1 MGFLSPRPKDTQS
14 GDSPATG
21 EPPGGPH
28 LRQTRNGR
36 SDGATTPTSSQVSR
50 FRAWWTGVRFAS
62 LSASVV
68 SVLVGTAAAR
78 PLHLERPLAFV
89 AALLAAMLIQIGTNF
104 ANDAFD
110 YQSGADSPGRLGP
123 RRLVLSGAVSPHE
136 ALLGAAVAFGVAAVL
151 GLYLIWVGGWPI
163 LGIGVFSI
171 ASGILYTG
179 GPWPLGYHGLGDLF
193 SFVFF
198 GLAGVIGSAY
208 LQTLSVDPTPVLAS
222 IAVGL
227 LVTAILVVNNL
238 RDIDTDRLVGK
249 MTLAVQTGRRATRLQ
264 YAALVLGAYL
274 IPLVIWLA
282 LHRSP
287 LVLLPW
293 LTLPLA
299 VRSVRG
305 VAVGEGPALNLML
318 KHTGQLNLLFGLLF
332 ALGLWT

>member
-1 MGFLSPRPKDTQS
+1 MGFLSPPSRFAQS
-14 GDSPATG
+14 EDSPGAA
-21 EPPGGPH
+21 EFH
-28 LRQTRNGR
+28 LRQTRKAP
-36 SDGATTPTSSQVSR
+36 SDGAATPSSSQVSV
-50 FRAWWTGVRFAS
+50 FRAWWAGVRFAS

-68 SVLVGTAAAR
+68 SVVVGTAAAR
-78 PLHLERPLAFV
+78 PLPLERPLAFV
-89 AALLAAMLIQIGTNF
+89 AALFAAMLIQIGTNF

-110 YQSGADSPGRLGP
+110 YQSGADNPGRLGP
-123 RRLVLSGAVSPHE
+123 RRLVLSGAVSPHQ
-136 ALLGAAVAFGVAAVL
+136 ALLGAAVAFGLAAAL

-163 LGIGVFSI
+163 WAIGVLSI
-171 ASGILYTG
+171 VSGILYTG

-198 GLAGVIGSAY
+198 GLIGVIGSAY

-222 IAVGL
+222 IPVGL

-249 MTLAVQTGRRATRLQ
+249 ITMAVRTGRRATRLQ

-274 IPLVIWLA
+274 IPPVIWLT

-293 LTLPLA
+293 VTLPLA
-299 VRSVRG
+299 VRGVRG
-305 VAVGEGPALNLML
+305 VAAGEGPALNLML
-318 KHTGQLNLLFGLLF
+318 KHTGQLNLLFGVLF
-332 ALGLWT
+332 ALGLWV

>member
-1 MGFLSPRPKDTQS
+1 MGFLSPPSKVARS
-14 GDSPATG
+14 EDSPGAA
-21 EPPGGPH
+21 ESH
-28 LRQTRNGR
+28 LRQTRKAP
-36 SDGATTPTSSQVSR
+36 SDGAVTPTSSQVSV
-50 FRAWWTGVRFAS
+50 FRAWWAGVRFAS

-78 PLHLERPLAFV
+78 PLPLERPLAFV
-89 AALLAAMLIQIGTNF
+89 AALVAAMLIQIGTNF

-110 YQSGADSPGRLGP
+110 YQSGADNPGRLGP
-123 RRLVLSGAVSPHE
+123 RRLVLSGAVSPHQ
-136 ALLGAAVAFGVAAVL
+136 ALLGAAVAFGLAAAL

-163 LGIGVFSI
+163 LAIGVLSI
-171 ASGILYTG
+171 VSGILYTG

-198 GLAGVIGSAY
+198 GLIGVIGSAY
-208 LQTLSVDPTPVLAS
+208 LQTLSVDPAPILAS
-222 IAVGL
+222 IPVGL

-249 MTLAVQTGRRATRLQ
+249 TTLAVRTGRRATRLQ

-274 IPLVIWLA
+274 IPPVIWLA

-293 LTLPLA
+293 VTLPLA
-299 VRSVRG
+299 VRGVRG
-305 VAVGEGPALNLML
+305 VAAGEGPALNLML
-318 KHTGQLNLLFGLLF
+318 KHTGQLNLLFGVLF
-332 ALGLWT
+332 ALGLWA

>member
-1 MGFLSPRPKDTQS
+1 VGFLSPPSKVARS
-14 GDSPATG
+14 GES
-21 EPPGGPH
+21 H
-28 LRQTRNGR
+28 LRQTRKAP
-36 SDGATTPTSSQVSR
+36 SDGAVTPTSSQVSV
-50 FRAWWTGVRFAS
+50 FRAWWAGVRFAS

-78 PLHLERPLAFV
+78 PLPLERLLAFV
-89 AALLAAMLIQIGTNF
+89 AALVAAMLIQIGTNF

-110 YQSGADSPGRLGP
+110 YQSGADNPGRLGP
-123 RRLVLSGAVSPHE
+123 RRLVLSGAVSPHQ
-136 ALLGAAVAFGVAAVL
+136 ALLGAAVAFGLAAAL

-163 LGIGVFSI
+163 LAIGVLSI
-171 ASGILYTG
+171 VSGILYTG

-198 GLAGVIGSAY
+198 GLMGVIGSAY

-222 IAVGL
+222 IPVGL

-249 MTLAVQTGRRATRLQ
+249 ITMAVRTGRRATRLQ

-274 IPLVIWLA
+274 IPPVIWLA

-293 LTLPLA
+293 VTLPLA
-299 VRSVRG
+299 VRGVRG
-305 VAVGEGPALNLML
+305 VAAGEGPALNLML
-318 KHTGQLNLLFGLLF
+318 KHTGQLNLLFGVLF
-332 ALGLWT
+332 ALGLWM